1 MSKTIPEAAQ
11 NLPVYTE
18 TDVLVVGGGSA
29 GHSAAIAAAR
39 CGVNVV
45 LMERY
50 GYFGGDVTGG
60 YVILVPG
67 LSYGDRLFVR
77 GIQEE
82 WFDRLDISA
91 PGSVAAAPKEDVGS
105 TDPALLERYGGG
117 FGKMVGRNV
126 TVEPNQC
133 KIELDKM
140 VKECPNIKV
149 LLHTWGCKPIVDGDK
164 VTGVIF
170 ESKEGRKSVLAKIV
184 IDATG
189 DGDIFYQCNRIADFE
204 GAGSRCDK
212 TALVWRMGGIDYR
225 AYREWCR
232 AHPEAARAF
241 SAGIMRI
248 AGFRTGFFQSERN
261 DVVWFNNWLPDKNCA
276 KISDLTA
283 TELSVRDTI
292 RDTIAWCRKCVP
304 ALENAFLYDI
314 APQLGARCSRRLIG
328 KHIMGPEDFA
338 FHREWDDV
346 IAWHPT
352 VSTVNAGVPVEI
364 PYSCIVPAD
373 IDNLLAPG
381 RHLSADALTIDWLS
395 LIPQCVG
402 TGQAAGV
409 AAAVA
414 VKDGVTTATVNIK
427 KVQYILSHEQNVPL
441 PRQDNTDP
449 RMYELL
455 EAVNYGTDTPAAK
468 AVRSGGNYY
477 DAIMK
482 FDTPSE
488 KRTDRN
494 V

>member
-1 MSKTIPEAAQ
+1 MSNTIFEAGQ

-82 WFDRLDISA
+82 WFDRLDLTA

-105 TDPALLERYGGG
+105 TDPILIERYSGGR
-117 FGKMVGRNV
+117 GKMVGRNV

-140 VKECPNIKV
+140 VKECPNIKIM
-149 LLHTWGCKPIVDGDK
+149 LHTWGCKPIVNDGK

-170 ESKEGRKSVLAKIV
+170 ESKEGRKCVLAKNV

-189 DGDIFYQCNRIADFE
+189 DGDIFYQCNRIGNFE

-212 TALVWRMGGIDYR
+212 TALVWRMGGIDYN
-225 AYREWCR
+225 AYREWSKTH
-232 AHPEAARAF
+232 AEAARAF
-241 SAGIMRI
+241 NAGIVRI
-248 AGFRTGFFQSERN
+248 AGYRTGFFQSERN
-261 DVVWFNNWLPDKNCA
+261 DVVWFNNWINDKDCS
-276 KISDLTA
+276 KISDLTY
-283 TELSVRDTI
+283 TEFLVRDTI
-292 RDTIAWCRKCVP
+292 REIIAWCRKCVP
-304 ALENAFLYDI
+304 ALANAYLYDI
-314 APQLGARCSRRLIG
+314 APQLGARCSRRLLG
-328 KHIMGPEDFA
+328 KYVMHPEDFA
-338 FHREWDDV
+338 YHREWDDV

-352 VSTVNAGVPVEI
+352 VSTVNGGVPIEI
-364 PYSCIVPAD
+364 PYSCMVPAD
-373 IDNLLAPG
+373 VDNLLAPG

-414 VKDGVTTATVNIK
+414 VKDGSTTAKVDIK

-449 RMYELL
+449 RMYEIL
-455 EAVNYGTDTPAAK
+455 EAVNYGMDTPAAK
-468 AVRSGGNYY
+468 AVREGGNYN
-477 DAIMK
+477 DAIVK
-482 FDTPSE
+482 FDTPTE
-488 KRTDRN
+488 KRPARHE
-494 V
+494 